1 MRLLCGIAA
10 VPELSGLSAAKPSR
24 AQKTSAPNP
33 LPGAAR
39 RGLSTLEPSSPRGG
53 EEIHGTMGM
62 VGLAQ
67 GDFVHLTGT
76 GRRLWSESLSQLLLL
91 KLRRL
96 PDRTPADLREY

>member
-1 MRLLCGIAA
+1 
-10 VPELSGLSAAKPSR
+10 
-24 AQKTSAPNP
+24 
-33 LPGAAR
+33 
-39 RGLSTLEPSSPRGG
+39 
-53 EEIHGTMGM
+53 MGM